1 MPHMSSA
8 DLGTRLVETLHL
20 VHGHHPGHRAAH
32 AKGTCCS
39 GTFTATAAARRLSR
53 ARHFEGRAIPA
64 TVRFSNGSGIPSY
77 PDYASDGRG
86 LAVKFELPDGA
97 RTDMV
102 ALTLPVFFARDPES
116 FMEFL
121 TVTRPDPGTRQPDLA
136 LVGEFLERHP
146 ETQAALG
153 AAMSAQLPA
162 SYLGVAYNGLHAF
175 GLQDAAGGTTWVRYR
190 WEPEVTAPGVSP
202 EAARAGGR
210 DYLRDELEARLA
222 EEPVGFRL
230 QFILAA
236 DGDSLTDPTSAWP
249 PSREVVDAGRLVVA
263 AVDPDQG
270 CDRQVFD
277 PTNVADGVVCSDDP
291 ILHARSQAYARS
303 FAERL
308 GLTLPL
314 AAPGAAPAGAGDQAR
329 GAAAD
334 LDDGAMRSVDVEGV
348 RVGVARVADQ
358 LYAFQD
364 TCTHRGCAL
373 TDGTLNGSA
382 VTCPC
387 HGSVFD
393 VTTGEVLRG
402 PAREPVRTF

>member
-1 MPHMSSA
+1 MSSA
-8 DLGTRLVETLHL
+8 DLGTRLVETLHG

-32 AKGTCCS
+32 AKGTCCT

-53 ARHFEGRAIPA
+53 ARHFEGDAVPA
-64 TVRFSNGSGIPSY
+64 MVRFSNGSGIPSY
-77 PDYASDGRG
+77 PDYGNDGRG
-86 LAVKFELPDGA
+86 LAVKFDLPDGT

-121 TVTRPDPGTRQPDLA
+121 TVSRPDPVTRQPDLA

-153 AAMSAQLPA
+153 AAMSAELPA
-162 SYLGVAYNGLHAF
+162 SYLGVAYNGIHAF
-175 GLQDAAGGTTWVRYR
+175 GLLDAAGATTWVRYR
-190 WEPEVTAPGVSP
+190 WDPEVAAAAVSP

-210 DYLRDELEARLA
+210 DYLRDELGARLA
-222 EEPVGFRL
+222 AEPAGFRL

-249 PSREVVDAGRLVVA
+249 DGREVVDAGRLVLA
-263 AVDPDQG
+263 AVDPDQR
-270 CDRQVFD
+270 CDRHVFD
-277 PTNVADGVVCSDDP
+277 PTNVADGMVCADDP
-291 ILHARSQAYARS
+291 ILHARSLAYARS
-303 FAERL
+303 FAERR
-308 GLTLPL
+308 GLALTA
-314 AAPGAAPAGAGDQAR
+314 AAPGPAPAGAGAQAR
-329 GAAAD
+329 GVASD
-334 LDDGAMRSVDVEGV
+334 LDEGAMRSVEIEGG
-348 RVGVARVADQ
+348 RVGVARVADR

-373 TDGTLNGSA
+373 TEGSLNGSA

-393 VTTGEVLRG
+393 VATGEVLRG
-402 PAREPVRTF
+402 PAREAIRTF